1 LVSEQLYLKAGENM
15 KKLFSIMAVVSLL
28 ISCGENK
35 FLVSITN
42 NSTENASYTYNNI
55 SDTLSVGETKHYEV
69 GAYTPPP
76 ANIITNP
83 NGIASLKIIKPDHLK
98 DEYALI
104 DNTDSLAL
112 KVTNTLPIKVTIRT
126 GNFIESSTSTTEL
139 EINQND
145 VGTATIYTREP
156 KFTFTPA
163 DYPVLIDW
171 RIVED
176 EMLVTIRLK

>member
-1 LVSEQLYLKAGENM
+1 M

-42 NSTENASYTYNNI
+42 NSSKTASYTYNNI

-69 GAYTPPP
+69 GAYTLPP
-76 ANIITNP
+76 ANIITSP

-98 DEYALI
+98 DDYALI
-104 DNTDSLAL
+104 DNTDSLSL
-112 KVTNTLPIKVTIRT
+112 KVSNTLPIKVTIRA
-126 GNFIESSTSTTEL
+126 GNFIANGTSTEL

-145 VGTATIYTREP
+145 VETATIYTREP

>member
-1 LVSEQLYLKAGENM
+1 M

-42 NSTENASYTYNNI
+42 NSSKTASYTYNNI

-69 GAYTPPP
+69 GAYTLPP
-76 ANIITNP
+76 ANITDS
-83 NGIASLKIIKPDHLK
+83 NGIESLKIIKPDHLK
-98 DEYALI
+98 DDYALI
-104 DNTDSLAL
+104 DNTDSLSL
-112 KVTNTLPIKVTIRT
+112 KVSNTLPIKVTIRA
-126 GNFIESSTSTTEL
+126 GNFIANGTSTEL
-139 EINQND
+139 EIDKND
-145 VGTATIYTREP
+145 IDDTATIYTREP